1 MRVEL
6 ADSATEQDEAS
17 VAQENTEQVDDEVD
31 ETEEAGDDGQ
41 GAVDVEDETEQAG
54 DDGKDAVEVVDGVE
68 GKDDTSSD
76 KQEAGGARLRAR
88 MRRIRW
94 SRVIAFGVL
103 PVLTV
108 LAAAAAGIFYWQN
121 TQNRGSSAAGIESV
135 AAARDSTA
143 AILSYQPDSVE
154 KDLNAAG
161 DRLTGKFKDSY
172 TQLTHD
178 VVIPGAKK
186 EHISAIATVPA
197 AASVSATPN
206 HAVVLV
212 YVNQTVTVGNDV
224 PSDTASAV
232 RVTLDKSGDRWLISA
247 FDPI

>member
-6 ADSATEQDEAS
+6 ADSATDQDEAS
-17 VAQENTEQVDDEVD
+17 VAEENTEQVDDEVD

-41 GAVDVEDETEQAG
+41 DAVDVEDVAET
-54 DDGKDAVEVVDGVE
+54 
-68 GKDDTSSD
+68 DDTSSD
-76 KQEAGGARLRAR
+76 DAKKQEARGVKLRAR
-88 MRRIRW
+88 MRRIKW

-103 PVLTV
+103 PVLAV
-108 LAAAAAGIFYWQN
+108 VAAAAAGIFYWQN

-135 AAARDSTA
+135 AAAKDSTT
-143 AILSYQPDSVE
+143 AILSYQSGSVE

-161 DRLTGKFKDSY
+161 DRLTGKFKESY

-186 EHISAIATVPA
+186 ERISAIATVPA
-197 AASVSATPN
+197 AASVSATPT

>member
-1 MRVEL
+1 MQVEL

-17 VAQENTEQVDDEVD
+17 VEETTEQVDAEVD
-31 ETEEAGDDGQ
+31 ETEEAADDG
-41 GAVDVEDETEQAG
+41 
-54 DDGKDAVEVVDGVE
+54 DAVEVADV

-76 KQEAGGARLRAR
+76 GANKQESRGAKLPSR
-88 MRRIRW
+88 MRGLKW
-94 SRVIAFGVL
+94 SRVIAYGVL
-103 PVLTV
+103 PVLAV
-108 LAAAAAGIFYWQN
+108 LAAAAAGFFYWQN
-121 TQNRGSSAAGIESV
+121 AQNRGSDAAGIESV
-135 AAARDSTA
+135 AAAKDATA
-143 AILSYQPDSVE
+143 AILSYQPGSAE

-172 TQLTHD
+172 TQLTRD

-186 EHISAIATVPA
+186 EHISATATVPA
-197 AASVSATPN
+197 AALVSATPN

>member
-6 ADSATEQDEAS
+6 ADSATEQDEES
-17 VAQENTEQVDDEVD
+17 VAEETIEHVDDGVD
-31 ETEEAGDDGQ
+31 ETEDAD
-41 GAVDVEDETEQAG
+41 
-54 DDGKDAVEVVDGVE
+54 DDGKDAVEVADVVE

-76 KQEAGGARLRAR
+76 DANERAPNGAKLRAR
-88 MRRIRW
+88 MRRIKW
-94 SRVIAFGVL
+94 SRVTAFGVL
-103 PVLTV
+103 PVLAV
-108 LAAAAAGIFYWQN
+108 LAAAAAGVFYWQN
-121 TQNRGSSAAGIESV
+121 ASNRGSSAAGIESV
-135 AAARDSTA
+135 AAAKDSTA
-143 AILSYQPDSVE
+143 AILSYQPGSVE
-154 KDLNAAG
+154 KDLNVAG

-186 EHISAIATVPA
+186 ERISAIATVPA
-197 AASVSATPN
+197 AASVSATPT

>member
-6 ADSATEQDEAS
+6 ADSATDQDEAS
-17 VAQENTEQVDDEVD
+17 VAEENTEQVDDEVD

-41 GAVDVEDETEQAG
+41 DAVDVEDVAET
-54 DDGKDAVEVVDGVE
+54 
-68 GKDDTSSD
+68 DDTSSD
-76 KQEAGGARLRAR
+76 EANKQEARGAKLRAR
-88 MRRIRW
+88 MRGLKW

-103 PVLTV
+103 PVLAV

-135 AAARDSTA
+135 AAAKDSTA
-143 AILSYQPDSVE
+143 AILSYQPDRVE
-154 KDLNAAG
+154 KDLDAAG

>member
-6 ADSATEQDEAS
+6 ADSATDQDEAS
-17 VAQENTEQVDDEVD
+17 VAEENTEEVDDEVD

-41 GAVDVEDETEQAG
+41 DAVDVEDVAET
-54 DDGKDAVEVVDGVE
+54 
-68 GKDDTSSD
+68 DDTSSD
-76 KQEAGGARLRAR
+76 DAKKQEARGVKLRAR
-88 MRRIRW
+88 MRRIKW

-103 PVLTV
+103 PVLAV
-108 LAAAAAGIFYWQN
+108 VAAAAAGIFYWQN
-121 TQNRGSSAAGIESV
+121 TQNRGSSTAGIESV
-135 AAARDSTA
+135 AAAKDSTA
-143 AILSYQPDSVE
+143 AILSYQPGSVE

-186 EHISAIATVPA
+186 ERISAIATVPA
-197 AASVSATPN
+197 AASVSATPT

>member
-6 ADSATEQDEAS
+6 ADSATDRDEAS
-17 VAQENTEQVDDEVD
+17 VAEENTEQVDDEVD

-41 GAVDVEDETEQAG
+41 
-54 DDGKDAVEVVDGVE
+54 DAVEVADVGK

-76 KQEAGGARLRAR
+76 DANKQEARGAKLRAH
-88 MRRIRW
+88 MRRIKW

-103 PVLTV
+103 PVLAV
-108 LAAAAAGIFYWQN
+108 VAAAAAGIFYWQN

-135 AAARDSTA
+135 AAAKDSTT
-143 AILSYQPDSVE
+143 AILSYQSGSVE

-172 TQLTHD
+172 TQLTRD

-186 EHISAIATVPA
+186 ERISAIATVPA
-197 AASVSATPN
+197 AASVSATPT

>member
-1 MRVEL
+1 MQVEL
-6 ADSATEQDEAS
+6 ADSATGQDEAS
-17 VAQENTEQVDDEVD
+17 VAEETTEQVDDEVD

-41 GAVDVEDETEQAG
+41 DAVDVEDVAET
-54 DDGKDAVEVVDGVE
+54 
-68 GKDDTSSD
+68 DDTSSD
-76 KQEAGGARLRAR
+76 DVNKQEARGAKLRAR
-88 MRRIRW
+88 MRRIKW

-103 PVLTV
+103 PVLAV
-108 LAAAAAGIFYWQN
+108 VAAAAAGIFYWQN

-135 AAARDSTA
+135 AAAKDSTT
-143 AILSYQPDSVE
+143 AILSYQSGSVE

-172 TQLTHD
+172 TQLTRD

-186 EHISAIATVPA
+186 ERISAIATVPA
-197 AASVSATPN
+197 AASVSATPT